1 MSSEKQ
7 YTGLGPFQDIF
18 EFLRNQPDQPV
29 YLVGGAVRDLLL
41 QRPIRDL
48 DFVLPAQY
56 SRSLAHALTDHF
68 SGECYTLDQKRNI
81 FRVLLTRA
89 EDAQLIIDFAAYR
102 GVDIEADLRGRDF
115 TFNAIGI
122 DVKDLTRLVDPLQ
135 GAKALYDRKLIL
147 CSPSSLQDDPLRAVR
162 AVRFAVNLQ
171 MRLDKTVIEEIRS
184 VTPQLSQVSS
194 ERFRDELFHLLE
206 MPKISTSIRL
216 MDQLGILDT
225 QLTFLSRLKEL
236 EQAPPHT
243 MDVWG
248 HTLSGVDNLEM
259 LFDTLAIPFS
269 EEKRKNGHLMMG
281 MASLVLGRYRQR
293 FIDHFSHP
301 VSSGRNRKALLAL
314 GMLLHDAAK
323 PDTHVQGPDGHNH
336 FYSHDKVGE
345 NIAKA
350 IGAQL
355 SLSNDEVIFLT
366 KIVGNHMLI
375 HFMSREKQN
384 PSTKTLHQFYRASG
398 DTTID
403 MCFIGLAD
411 FLAKDVSG
419 LVNADEWQR
428 ELEVTRFVL
437 EAGWDRKEEIL
448 PEPLLSGGEIVRIWN
463 IQPGPVIGKVLNELL
478 EAQVGGVVV
487 DIEQA
492 RDYISTR
499 LSELK
504 GQ

>member
-7 YTGLGPFQDIF
+7 FAGLGPFQDIF

-48 DFVLPAQY
+48 DFVLPAQQ
-56 SRSLAHALTDHF
+56 SRTLAHSVTDQF
-68 SGECYTLDQKRNI
+68 CGECYTLDQKRNI
-81 FRVLLTRA
+81 YRVLIPRSDNTHLT
-89 EDAQLIIDFAAYR
+89 IDFAAYR
-102 GVDIEADLRGRDF
+102 GVDIESDLRGRDF
-115 TFNAIGI
+115 TFNAIAI
-122 DVKDLTRLVDPLQ
+122 DIRDLTRLVDPLQ
-135 GAKALYDRKLIL
+135 GAKALHSGKLIL
-147 CSPSSLQDDPLRAVR
+147 CGPNSLHDDPLRAVR
-162 AVRFAVNLQ
+162 AVRFAVNLKMQ
-171 MRLDKTVIEEIRS
+171 LDKTVIDEIRT
-184 VTPQLSQVSS
+184 VVPKLSQVSS
-194 ERFRDELFHLLE
+194 ERFRDELFHILE

-216 MDQLGILDT
+216 MDKLGLLDSQLM
-225 QLTFLSRLKEL
+225 FLNRLKEL
-236 EQAPPHT
+236 DQAPPHA

-248 HTLSGVDNLEM
+248 HTLSGVDNLEI
-259 LFDTLAIPFS
+259 LFDTLVSPFN

-323 PDTHVQGPDGHNH
+323 PDTLVQGPDGYNH
-336 FYSHDKVGE
+336 FYSHDKVGQ
-345 NIAKA
+345 NIAKV
-350 IGAQL
+350 IGTQL

-375 HFMSREKQN
+375 HFMSRENQN
-384 PSTKTLHQFYRASG
+384 PSNKTLHHFYQGSG
-398 DTTID
+398 DNAID
-403 MCFIGLAD
+403 VCFIGLAD
-411 FLAKDVSG
+411 FLAKDITG
-419 LVNADEWQR
+419 LVNPDDWQR

-448 PEPLLSGGEIVRIWN
+448 PEPFLSGGEIVRNWN
-463 IQPGPVIGKVLNELL
+463 IQPGPVIGIVLNDLL
-478 EAQVGGVVV
+478 EAQVEGVVV

-492 RDYISTR
+492 RDFISAR

-504 GQ
+504 G